1 MIDRLNRQR
10 RNISEMLDFLRTG
23 EFVLTN
29 QAQLIHALEKA
40 EKQIL
45 LSLYWERKKEMKM
58 DRTTENK

>member
-45 LSLYWERKKEMKM
+45 LSLYWERKKEMKK